1 LVDGSRLWQLGTPN
15 RLVRSMIMRRK
26 MVLTFPIA
34 LTMLASV
41 PARADIAEQGRS
53 PIIYNLAGYEV
64 GVIEDLKTNGDALV
78 LPTKATV
85 DLGYYKVIMPA
96 ASLRPRSRGGWE
108 TSMTVHD
115 LEFLP
120 PVTPRFFMPSGD

>member
-1 LVDGSRLWQLGTPN
+1 MT
-15 RLVRSMIMRRK
+15 MRRITF
-26 MVLTFPIA
+26 LAFPIA
-34 LTMLASV
+34 LTMLAVV
-41 PARADIAEQGRS
+41 PARADIADQQRS
-53 PIIYNLAGYEV
+53 PIIYNRAGYEV

-96 ASLRPRSRGGWE
+96 TSLRPRARGGWE
-108 TSMTVHD
+108 TSMTID
-115 LEFLP
+115 EMEFLP

>member
-1 LVDGSRLWQLGTPN
+1 MTM
-15 RLVRSMIMRRK
+15 RSK
-26 MVLTFPIA
+26 TVVTFPIA
-34 LTMLASV
+34 LALLAFV

-64 GVIEDLKTNGDALV
+64 GVIKDLGTNGDALV

-96 ASLRPRSRGGWE
+96 ASLRPRPRGGWE
-108 TSMTVHD
+108 TGMTVHD
-115 LEFLP
+115 MEFLP
-120 PVTPRFFMPSGD
+120 PVKPRFFMPSGD

>member
-1 LVDGSRLWQLGTPN
+1 
-15 RLVRSMIMRRK
+15 

-53 PIIYNLAGYEV
+53 PIIYNLEGYEV

-108 TSMTVHD
+108 TSMTTHD
-115 LEFLP
+115 MEFLP

>member
-1 LVDGSRLWQLGTPN
+1 MVDGSRLWQLGTPN

>member
-1 LVDGSRLWQLGTPN
+1 MVPACGSFGTGN
-15 RLVRSMIMRRK
+15 RLVRSMAMRRK
-26 MVLTFPIA
+26 TVLTFPIA
-34 LTMLASV
+34 LTMLGSV

-108 TSMTVHD
+108 TSMTTHD
-115 LEFLP
+115 MEFLP